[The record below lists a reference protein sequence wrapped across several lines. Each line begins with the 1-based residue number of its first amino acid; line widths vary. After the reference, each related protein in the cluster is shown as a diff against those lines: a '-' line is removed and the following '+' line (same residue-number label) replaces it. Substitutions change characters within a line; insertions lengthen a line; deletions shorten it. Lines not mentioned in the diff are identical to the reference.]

1 MENKNN
7 IVFISMKQQSRRK
20 KAQYLQNWIRKKLL
34 KTFKHLKK
42 SDVHVAKT
50 GEHGIDIKLSR
61 IGKRLVPYQIEAKNT
76 ERFKTIYN
84 FYKQGQKYGDLNTVL
99 IVKQNSYK
107 PLVIID
113 AEHFFDLIK

>member
-1 MENKNN
+1 
-7 IVFISMKQQSRRK
+7 MKQQSRRK

-84 FYKQGQKYGDLNTVL
+84 LFDVL
-99 IVKQNSYK
+99 YMGTRDF
-107 PLVIID
+107 VIISFLGRISKNFCLR
-113 AEHFFDLIK
+113 A